1 MKKIGIILVAIVAVI
16 GVAATWLL
24 SSLDGIVKNQIEAIG
39 SELTG
44 VPVTVKS
51 VNIDLGKGVG
61 TIAGLKIANPAGYNT
76 DAALNLNKLSL
87 DLDLSSLAGSPLVLE
102 KLVID
107 SLEGNLELREGS
119 TNLSEIVANIQSDDG
134 EAEKKTEETESGK
147 PLKLSI
153 NELLISNAKITVTDK
168 DVTEVKAL
176 PTISLADV
184 GGKNGG
190 TPAQVSGVIVSTLVS
205 EILKEA
211 AAERLMK
218 TVGDSVDQM
227 AKGLLD
233 SLNKALE

>member
-1 MKKIGIILVAIVAVI
+1 MKKIAIILVAIVVVI

>member
-1 MKKIGIILVAIVAVI
+1 MKKIAIVLIAIVAVI

-44 VPVTVKS
+44 VPVTVES
-51 VNIDLGKGVG
+51 VKIDLGKGVG
-61 TIAGLKIANPAGYNT
+61 TITGLKIANPDGYNT
-76 DAALNLNKLSL
+76 DAALNLNVLSL
-87 DLDLSSLAGSPLVLE
+87 DLDLSSLSGSPLILE

-107 SLEGNLELREGS
+107 SLEGNLELRDDS
-119 TNLSEIVANIQSDDG
+119 TNLSEIVANIQADGG
-134 EAEKKTEETESGK
+134 EAEKKTEETESGE

-153 NELLISNAKITVTDK
+153 NKLLISNAKITVTDK
-168 DVTEVKAL
+168 DVTEVKTL
-176 PTISLADV
+176 PTISLAGI
-184 GGKNGG
+184 GGEKGG
-190 TPAQVSGVIVSTLVS
+190 SPAQISGVIVSTLVS

-218 TVGDSVDQM
+218 TVGDSVDEM

-233 SLNKALE
+233 SMNKALE

>member
-1 MKKIGIILVAIVAVI
+1 MKKIAIGVVAIVVVI

-24 SSLDGIVKNQIEAIG
+24 NSLDGIVKNQIEAIG

-44 VPVTVKS
+44 VPVTVTS
-51 VNIDLGKGVG
+51 VNIDIGKGIG
-61 TIAGLKIANPAGYNT
+61 TIAGLKIANPDGYNT
-76 DAALNLNKLSL
+76 DAALNLNMLRL

-119 TNLSEIVANIQSDDG
+119 TNLSEIVANIQSDNG
-134 EAEKKTEETESGK
+134 EAEKKTDETESGE

-168 DVTEVKAL
+168 DVTEVKTI

-190 TPAQVSGVIVSTLVS
+190 TPAQVSGVIVSTLIS

-211 AAERLMK
+211 AAQRLMK
-218 TVGDSVDQM
+218 TVGDSVDEM
-227 AKGLLD
+227 AKGLLN